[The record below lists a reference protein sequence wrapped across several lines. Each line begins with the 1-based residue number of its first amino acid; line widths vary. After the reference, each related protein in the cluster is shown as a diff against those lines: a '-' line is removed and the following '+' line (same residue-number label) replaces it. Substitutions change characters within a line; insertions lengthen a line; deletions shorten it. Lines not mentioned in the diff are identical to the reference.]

1 MLLLPFDST
10 CIQSINT
17 YEMDPGLTILFSRL
31 YILYFYFYSLLCFC
45 FGMLGVLSTSFGMT
59 ILFGV
64 LMRESYASHFAYNW
78 KFQDACKIM

>member
-1 MLLLPFDST
+1 MLLFPFDST
-10 CIQSINT
+10 CIQSIDT
-17 YEMDPGLTILFSRL
+17 YEMDPGLTIFFLVCTFSISIFTFFSVSVL
-31 YILYFYFYSLLCFC
+31 EC
-45 FGMLGVLSTSFGMT
+45 LGVLITSFGMT

>member
-10 CIQSINT
+10 CIQSIDT

-45 FGMLGVLSTSFGMT
+45 FGMLGGVEYLIWDDHLVWGAYARVLCEPLCIQLEISGC
-59 ILFGV
+59 L
-64 LMRESYASHFAYNW
+64 
-78 KFQDACKIM
+78 